1 MSSVTIPDNLINRI
15 AKIAGRVCQ
24 TPEEFILE
32 LVQERVDHDSAY
44 SETAYLSKSKANK
57 KRLNKA
63 VKEIKSGKYESH
75 RLIDD

>member
-1 MSSVTIPDNLINRI
+1 MSPVTIPDNLINRI
-15 AKIAGRVCQ
+15 SKIAGRVCQ

-75 RLIDD
+75 GLIDD